1 MAAVAAKPSGL
12 DVERFYMKIH
22 PTAVI
27 DPSAEIDS
35 TASVGPYSIIGPRVN
50 IGPEVEIKAHV
61 FIDKDTTIGRGS
73 RIFPFASIGA
83 DPQDLKYQGESTRLI
98 IGEGV
103 TVRESATIHRG
114 TGHGGGLT
122 EIGDRC
128 LIMATVHVAHDCRLG
143 REVILSS
150 YAVLAGHVEVGDG
163 AIISGLSAIHQF
175 VRIGNY
181 SFIGGCSGVT
191 KDVPPYM
198 AGASGEGGPRDIIL
212 SGPNVV
218 GLKRRGMTLEK
229 VQILKDV
236 FNTICRNHRPISE
249 VLDEAET
256 AHGSLPEVM
265 EIIEF
270 YRSSDRGVY
279 R

>member
-1 MAAVAAKPSGL
+1 MMARAFA
-12 DVERFYMKIH
+12 DIERVNMSIH

-27 DPSAEIDS
+27 DSSAEIDS
-35 TASVGPYSIIGPRVN
+35 TASVGPYAVVGPRVV

-61 FIDKDTTIGRGS
+61 FIDKDTAIGRGS
-73 RIFPFASIGA
+73 RIFPFASVGA
-83 DPQDLKYQGESTRLI
+83 DPQDLKYKGESTRLV
-98 IGEGV
+98 IGEQV
-103 TVRESATIHRG
+103 TIRESATIHRG

-143 REVILSS
+143 KEVILSS

-163 AIISGLSAIHQF
+163 AIISGLTAVHQF
-175 VRIGNY
+175 ARVGSY
-181 SFIGGCSGVT
+181 AFIGGCSGVT

-229 VQILKDV
+229 VQALKDV
-236 FNTICRNHRPISE
+236 FNTICRNHRPLAE
-249 VLDEAET
+249 VLDEAGA
-256 AHGSLPEVM
+256 AHGALPEVR
-265 EIIEF
+265 EIIDF
-270 YRSSDRGVY
+270 YRSSERGVY